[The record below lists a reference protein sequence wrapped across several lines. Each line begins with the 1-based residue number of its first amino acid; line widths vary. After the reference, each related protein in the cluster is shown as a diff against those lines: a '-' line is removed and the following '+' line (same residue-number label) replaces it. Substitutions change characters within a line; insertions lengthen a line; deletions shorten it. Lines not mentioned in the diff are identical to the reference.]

1 MGTEVIVYEKLK
13 SGELSCIDQRKW
25 SSELL
30 GLLNHTN
37 YITINEQEYEMIEG
51 RINVDKEVM
60 ELLVVSAQR
69 P

>member
-1 MGTEVIVYEKLK
+1 MGTQVMVYEKLK
-13 SGELSCIDQRKW
+13 NGELSCIDERTW
-25 SSELL
+25 STELL
-30 GLLNHTN
+30 GLLNYTN
-37 YITINEQEYEMIEG
+37 YLTINEQEYEMIEG